1 MNATSARELI
11 VNKLVEYG
19 DNMLLILTTVVGVAL
34 GFVLYKLG
42 WGYIRNMPGD
52 WTYDSQRASY
62 RFGRGRNVK
71 VRSGNLLA

>member
-19 DNMLLILTTVVGVAL
+19 DNLLLILAGVIGIGL
-34 GFVLYKLG
+34 GFLLYKLG

-62 RFGRGRNVK
+62 RIGRGRNVQVK
-71 VRSGNLLA
+71 SGNLLA